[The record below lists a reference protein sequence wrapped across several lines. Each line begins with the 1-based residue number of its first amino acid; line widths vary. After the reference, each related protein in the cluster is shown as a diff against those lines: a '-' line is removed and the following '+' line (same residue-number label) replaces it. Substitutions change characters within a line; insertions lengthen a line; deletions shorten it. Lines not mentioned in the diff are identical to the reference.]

1 MIAFARVDF
10 PEPLGPIRAWIS
22 PLSTVNSTPR
32 RISFSPARTWR
43 FRISSSAI
51 SSFQF
56 GWLYDCDAD
65 AESAAGYGF
74 ATAGELDQFG
84 QRRGLQ
90 GADDP
95 ALDSCPQELG
105 RAAPPGVWLM
115 RAQHTL
121 GVVVDEALH
130 RRNRAFER
138 LHHLVH
144 RDLLRRS
151 GQPIS
156 AVRATGAHHQPGF
169 AQPGDHLL
177 EVGQRQPFSVRD
189 RLQARGMLR
198 RLPAQLDHQAHAVLG
213 LGGEDHRA
221 KSYQGGRL
229 SGNTPEAPVE
239 RGAIF
244 VLGGRL
250 RGPSFGSPI
259 HVGSCHMDVGRLAST
274 AGIVEAAEAARGA
287 GRLGI
292 DTEFMS
298 EGRYRAL
305 LCLVQVA
312 VDNPDP
318 EGLPL
323 IVLIDSLSAPDLSS
337 IAGLLADPSIEVV
350 LHAGRQ
356 DVAILRRAWGTEL
369 TNIFDTQIAAG
380 FAGAS
385 AQAGY
390 GNLIGS
396 MLGLRVGKTAS
407 YTLWFTRPPTAE
419 QLSYAAEDVAH
430 LLQLSDEL
438 QQRLRSTG
446 RLEWARE
453 ECHRLQSATDERD
466 PYAVWQRLPRM
477 GQLDPTARA
486 VARELAAWRE
496 RTASDQD
503 RPVGSVLADP
513 ALVELAKRQPSS
525 VRALEQI
532 RGLHPSSI
540 KRRGP
545 AILAA
550 IAEGL
555 TAPPIPR
562 DEARGRSEPG
572 DAPLIALA
580 EALLRARA
588 LEAGLAYEL
597 IASRAE
603 LELIVGAARRSE
615 PEPEVRTLTGWRE
628 ELVGSDLRDLLA
640 GRRSV
645 LVGPDRRLELGSP
658 V

>member
-1 MIAFARVDF
+1 MPDGALAAAADIA
-10 PEPLGPIRAWIS
+10 
-22 PLSTVNSTPR
+22 
-32 RISFSPARTWR
+32 
-43 FRISSSAI
+43 
-51 SSFQF
+51 
-56 GWLYDCDAD
+56 
-65 AESAAGYGF
+65 
-74 ATAGELDQFG
+74 
-84 QRRGLQ
+84 
-90 GADDP
+90 
-95 ALDSCPQELG
+95 
-105 RAAPPGVWLM
+105 
-115 RAQHTL
+115 
-121 GVVVDEALH
+121 
-130 RRNRAFER
+130 
-138 LHHLVH
+138 
-144 RDLLRRS
+144 
-151 GQPIS
+151 
-156 AVRATGAHHQPGF
+156 
-169 AQPGDHLL
+169 
-177 EVGQRQPFSVRD
+177 
-189 RLQARGMLR
+189 
-198 RLPAQLDHQAHAVLG
+198 
-213 LGGEDHRA
+213 
-221 KSYQGGRL
+221 
-229 SGNTPEAPVE
+229 
-239 RGAIF
+239 
-244 VLGGRL
+244 
-250 RGPSFGSPI
+250 
-259 HVGSCHMDVGRLAST
+259 
-274 AGIVEAAEAARGA
+274 EAAEAARAA

-312 VDNPDP
+312 VDNPGRDRS
-318 EGLPL
+318 PL
-323 IVLIDSLSAPDLSS
+323 IILIDSLADLDVSP
-337 IAGLLADPSIEVV
+337 IAGLLADPAIEVV

-369 TNIFDTQIAAG
+369 TSVFDTQIAAG

-385 AQAGY
+385 AQSGY
-390 GNLIGS
+390 GNLLGS
-396 MLGLRVGKTAS
+396 MLGRRVGKTAS
-407 YTLWFTRPPTAE
+407 YTRWDTRPLTAE

-430 LLQLSDEL
+430 LLQLFDEL
-438 QQRLRSTG
+438 QQRLRVTG

-453 ECHRLQSATDERD
+453 ECRRLESATDERD
-466 PYAVWQRLPRM
+466 PYTAWERLPRI

-496 RTASDQD
+496 RTASEQD

-525 VRALEQI
+525 LRALEQI

-550 IAEGL
+550 IAAGL
-555 TAPPIPR
+555 RAPPIAR

-628 ELVGSDLRDLLA
+628 ELVGADLRGLLA
-640 GRRSV
+640 GRSAIA
-645 LVGPDRRLELGSP
+645 VGPDRRLELTTSQSRA
-658 V
+658 